1 MTLMKKITEYNGM
14 FVKNI
19 HTVKKIVYYQNDH

>member
-1 MTLMKKITEYNGM
+1 MTLMKKIVEYNWM

-19 HTVKKIVYYQNDH
+19 HTVKKIVYQNDR